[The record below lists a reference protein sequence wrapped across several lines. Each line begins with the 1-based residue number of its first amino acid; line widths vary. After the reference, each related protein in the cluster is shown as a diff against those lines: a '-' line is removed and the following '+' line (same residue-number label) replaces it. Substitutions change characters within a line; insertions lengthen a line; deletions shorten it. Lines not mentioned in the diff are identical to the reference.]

1 MPQLA
6 RWRWMVRASKD
17 ILEKV
22 HQKID
27 CASDD
32 EFSRSVAHQD
42 SRVRRSGQQSLESA
56 AIRAEPMQFVERD
69 LEIVLSLCIQVGHYI
84 FRRYS

>member
-27 CASDD
+27 CATD
-32 EFSRSVAHQD
+32 
-42 SRVRRSGQQSLESA
+42 QSQ
-56 AIRAEPMQFVERD
+56 RQRDRD
-69 LEIVLSLCIQVGHYI
+69 LIVSNWDIVGGVVYI
-84 FRRYS
+84 VTHLKRLLRVFPDALRR